1 MIKRLV
7 NIILLTH
14 TVDSNSHQFVKDYAI
29 QVHFPVFEQKS
40 IKV

>member
-1 MIKRLV
+1 MRQSQTK
-7 NIILLTH
+7 T
-14 TVDSNSHQFVKDYAI
+14 QFVKDYAI